1 MSEREE
7 KGKSGVKGGG
17 GQPGIV
23 LSFLPV
29 SVPRC
34 CVARRLG
41 AGTTL
46 HAAAPPGKVVF
57 ARPHRDSCSWGAAL
71 RACSWSASRDGHVRG
86 VASRRSRQSCS
97 PSTAAS
103 LTSCRAAQT
112 MSTAPSTGT
121 EAHGAPEETLLP
133 GFEGESSGS
142 TNSRRTL
149 CKQGGRPRFERG
161 APHPLKAGYP
171 GVLPRACGRALCCC
185 IRFRLHRRQRA
196 ASGSVCHGAPRRATT
211 TTRPRRTRTHG
222 SRRRARHASCARV
235 GSHGAPRLSW
245 GPTGRWFTRRGTGLL
260 DWMLH
265 TTRPSAITS

>member
-1 MSEREE
+1 MSALGGECERARGERKIRGE
-7 KGKSGVKGGG
+7 GGG
-17 GQPGIV
+17 GHPGIV

-121 EAHGAPEETLLP
+121 EAQTAAFLS
-133 GFEGESSGS
+133 FEGESSGS

-149 CKQGGRPRFERG
+149 CKQGGRPRFG
-161 APHPLKAGYP
+161 APLIRSRPDTPGCCREPAG
-171 GVLPRACGRALCCC
+171 VRCS
-185 IRFRLHRRQRA
+185 A
-196 ASGSVCHGAPRRATT
+196 ASDSVSIVANGQPVGVCAMEHLVVRRLRLVRGGRGRMGRDGGPGMPAARGWAVMGRHDCHGARRVA
-211 TTRPRRTRTHG
+211 G
-222 SRRRARHASCARV
+222 SRGGELAC
-235 GSHGAPRLSW
+235 
-245 GPTGRWFTRRGTGLL
+245 
-260 DWMLH
+260 
-265 TTRPSAITS
+265 

>member
-121 EAHGAPEETLLP
+121 EAHE
-133 GFEGESSGS
+133 
-142 TNSRRTL
+142 RRAT
-149 CKQGGRPRFERG
+149 
-161 APHPLKAGYP
+161 
-171 GVLPRACGRALCCC
+171 
-185 IRFRLHRRQRA
+185 RQRA
-196 ASGSVCHGAPRRATT
+196 QRALGFPPARCLTSQG
-211 TTRPRRTRTHG
+211 TRPR
-222 SRRRARHASCARV
+222 APV
-235 GSHGAPRLSW
+235 PPPRLA
-245 GPTGRWFTRRGTGLL
+245 GVLGAFEHRQ
-260 DWMLH
+260 
-265 TTRPSAITS
+265 

>member
-1 MSEREE
+1 VSEREE

-121 EAHGAPEETLLP
+121 EAHERRATRQRAQRALGFPPARCLTSQGTRPMAPVPPPRLAGTREEVCCCAIGKALRP
-133 GFEGESSGS
+133 
-142 TNSRRTL
+142 R
-149 CKQGGRPRFERG
+149 RPRFS
-161 APHPLKAGYP
+161 LVKATLL
-171 GVLPRACGRALCCC
+171 VQIL
-185 IRFRLHRRQRA
+185 I
-196 ASGSVCHGAPRRATT
+196 SGF
-211 TTRPRRTRTHG
+211 G
-222 SRRRARHASCARV
+222 S
-235 GSHGAPRLSW
+235 
-245 GPTGRWFTRRGTGLL
+245 F
-260 DWMLH
+260 
-265 TTRPSAITS
+265 

>member
-57 ARPHRDSCSWGAAL
+57 ARPYRDSCSWGAAL

-121 EAHGAPEETLLP
+121 EAHE
-133 GFEGESSGS
+133 
-142 TNSRRTL
+142 RRAT
-149 CKQGGRPRFERG
+149 
-161 APHPLKAGYP
+161 
-171 GVLPRACGRALCCC
+171 
-185 IRFRLHRRQRA
+185 RQRA
-196 ASGSVCHGAPRRATT
+196 QRALGFPPARCLTSQG
-211 TTRPRRTRTHG
+211 TRPRAPVPPPRSAGTREEVCCLCDWK
-222 SRRRARHASCARV
+222 SV
-235 GSHGAPRLSW
+235 KAPPPPLSF
-245 GPTGRWFTRRGTGLL
+245 G
-260 DWMLH
+260 
-265 TTRPSAITS
+265 

>member
-1 MSEREE
+1 MSALGGECERARGERKIRGE
-7 KGKSGVKGGG
+7 GGG

-71 RACSWSASRDGHVRG
+71 RACSWGAARDGHVRG
-86 VASRRSRQSCS
+86 VASRRSRQSCA

-121 EAHGAPEETLLP
+121 EAHE
-133 GFEGESSGS
+133 
-142 TNSRRTL
+142 RRAT
-149 CKQGGRPRFERG
+149 
-161 APHPLKAGYP
+161 
-171 GVLPRACGRALCCC
+171 
-185 IRFRLHRRQRA
+185 RQRA
-196 ASGSVCHGAPRRATT
+196 QRALGFPPARCLTSQG
-211 TTRPRRTRTHG
+211 TRPR
-222 SRRRARHASCARV
+222 APV
-235 GSHGAPRLSW
+235 PPPRLA
-245 GPTGRWFTRRGTGLL
+245 GPGKRSVVVRLEKR
-260 DWMLH
+260 
-265 TTRPSAITS
+265 